1 MVQLAADASEAPQQ
15 KAALMAR
22 LWRCA
27 IEDQHRMDGFLM
39 YFHGAEA
46 CGRLYIQ
53 YLEQLREALPLPPPH
68 LLCPDTLRAHELWW
82 SLHAARNCMLVL
94 QMQIAYAK
102 AHMARMRG
110 EYVALYTGLANAVG
124 ISRSSFPAASSN
136 EEGGGSGSDSV
147 DPAELTWNQLRLQAI
162 SDLLD
167 VKEQEQASWKPDGT
181 HMDWGSALLGS
192 GAVVFPQAVG
202 EIIPLWPSP
211 SAPPLV
217 QSLFFIPVLFH

>member
-1 MVQLAADASEAPQQ
+1 MVQLGADVSEVPQQ

-27 IEDQHRMDGFLM
+27 VEDQHRMDGFLS

-46 CGRLYIQ
+46 CGRVYIQ
-53 YLEQLREALPLPPPH
+53 YLEQLRDALPFPPPH
-68 LLCPDTLRAHELWW
+68 VFCPDMLRAQELWW
-82 SLHAARNCMLVL
+82 SLHAARNCMLIL

-102 AHMARMRG
+102 AHMARMRS
-110 EYVALYTGLANAVG
+110 EYVALYTNLAYRVGGSTSPLSAV
-124 ISRSSFPAASSN
+124 SST
-136 EEGGGSGSDSV
+136 EEGGSSGSDSV
-147 DPAELTWNQLRLQAI
+147 NPVALTWDQLRLQAI
-162 SDLLD
+162 TNLLE

-192 GAVVFPQAVG
+192 VAVVFPQAVG

-211 SAPPLV
+211 SAPPLD
-217 QSLFFIPVLFH
+217 QTLFFTPVLFH